1 MQMGIED
8 IYGRFVGLVAKARR
22 KSPQQIDAIAQGRV
36 WDGGTARQIGLVDRF
51 GGLEEAIAEAAKL
64 AKLDPAKAKTY
75 RIEKEPDKFAEFIQS
90 MTERDDEDADTAR
103 DMLSHQAMIQRR
115 WAMQA
120 IADVRELLSG
130 AGVRADCLECRGYG
144 APKAVSAADQRG
156 LMALLT
162 SIWRG

>member
-1 MQMGIED
+1 
-8 IYGRFVGLVAKARR
+8 
-22 KSPQQIDAIAQGRV
+22 
-36 WDGGTARQIGLVDRF
+36 
-51 GGLEEAIAEAAKL
+51 
-64 AKLDPAKAKTY
+64 
-75 RIEKEPDKFAEFIQS
+75 
-90 MTERDDEDADTAR
+90 
-103 DMLSHQAMIQRR
+103 MLSHQAMIQRR